1 MRGIWTLII
10 GLFVLPTLMAPAAMA
25 KPLDKATAFPLAIH
39 LDYRA
44 HALNINA
51 MRLDCRVFAG
61 DGSQVGRG
69 TAEWRFDPAF
79 VYRRNSV
86 DAVIPVTL
94 YRGTETDGAKTC
106 ACTARFDARSIFF
119 RSGRDDFGQRP
130 WMFARS
136 HRFSARSC
144 SPGVLPEAMTKA
156 APDAV
161 EG

>member
-1 MRGIWTLII
+1 MRGIWTII
-10 GLFVLPTLMAPAAMA
+10 VGLFALALLTGTAATA
-25 KPLDKATAFPLAIH
+25 RPLEKATAFPLAIH

-51 MRLDCRVFAG
+51 MRLDCRVFGAEG
-61 DGSQVGRG
+61 EQVGRG

-86 DAVIPVTL
+86 DTVMPVTL
-94 YRGTETDGAKTC
+94 YRGTDPDTARTC

-136 HRFSARSC
+136 HRFAEQSC
-144 SPGVLPEAMTKA
+144 RPGKLPEA
-156 APDAV
+156 V